1 MSLVQQRCFTH
12 PGREAA
18 ARCPECGHG
27 FCRECVTEHQ
37 GRVLCRACLE
47 TLAGETKRKGGGL
60 GRSLLDLALAGVGL
74 LGVYFA
80 FKILGHWL
88 AKTPAI
94 FEQLP

>member
-1 MSLVQQRCFTH
+1 MSLVPQRCFTH
-12 PGREAA
+12 PGREAV

-47 TLAGETKRKGGGL
+47 ALTGETQGHRRGL
-60 GRSLLDLALAGVGL
+60 GRALLELGLAGIGLVTLFLAFKL
-74 LGVYFA
+74 LGS
-80 FKILGHWL
+80 WL